1 MIEPQIDSKLTQA
14 EALLSHYGF
23 DMKGYPAQDLVK
35 QWQQKYQASWIRLAI
50 IESLYQGRY
59 KAISVQQILQLWQR
73 KDQANYHFNHEFE
86 ALICRKLPRNL
97 TANPTS
103 KPQKIGAITCLVPP
117 RSKQYKPSPP
127 LKSTTKGVIQ
137 SNGHKPSWNQSA
149 SAKMKPV
156 SEEEKIK
163 VDLAENNQPSPQ
175 KEISQ
180 RPIDQ
185 FTPLPDGSE
194 FYLKLKEVAKKEKI
208 F

>member
-1 MIEPQIDSKLTQA
+1 MIEPQTDSKLTQA

-73 KDQANYHFNHEFE
+73 KDHANYHFNHEFE

-97 TANPTS
+97 AAAPAS
-103 KPQKIGAITCLVPP
+103 KPQKLGAITCLVAPKNP
-117 RSKQYKPSPP
+117 QKKLSPLP
-127 LKSTTKGVIQ
+127 KSTTRQVIQ
-137 SNGHKPSWNQSA
+137 SNGHRTPSTNM
-149 SAKMKPV
+149 KIKPV

-163 VDLAENNQPSPQ
+163 VNLAKTNKPSSQQAIYPSP
-175 KEISQ
+175 
-180 RPIDQ
+180 IDR
-185 FTPLPDGSE
+185 FTPPPDGSE

>member
-1 MIEPQIDSKLTQA
+1 MSEPQTDSKLTQA

-97 TANPTS
+97 TLAPTS
-103 KPQKIGAITCLVPP
+103 KPQKLGAITCLVAP
-117 RSKQYKPSPP
+117 KIQKKPSPLP
-127 LKSTTKGVIQ
+127 KSTTRKVIQ
-137 SNGHKPSWNQSA
+137 SNGHRPPSTSM
-149 SAKMKPV
+149 KMKPV

-163 VDLAENNQPSPQ
+163 VNGAELNKTLSQQEGSPS
-175 KEISQ
+175 
-180 RPIDQ
+180 PIDQ